1 METPIL
7 ILSRDRDDRAL
18 LELNAMLSARGFHPQ
33 RLAWTTTPAPVAAIE
48 ARLCLVVVQGQGDE
62 GEWGAISSLRAQHPA
77 CSIVMLSANK
87 RQSHAINALRAG
99 VDDYLGWPYDEKA
112 LSACLARLADASET
126 SGAGCGTPAPSMMDA
141 ILVGQSPV
149 MRRLKTYIR
158 TIAHTDAS
166 VLVTGETGT
175 GKERVAEAIHRH
187 SLRSIEDLV
196 CLNCAAIPESLL
208 ESELFGYE
216 RGAFTG
222 ADAAYKGKLRAANH
236 GTVFLDEIGDMSPM
250 TQAKLLRVIESK
262 EVFPLGGKRAVT
274 VDFRIVAATN
284 RDLEHMI
291 EQGTYRRDLYY
302 RLNVARVHL
311 PPLRERKED
320 IPLLIAHQ
328 LDVLNRH
335 YRTEVEGLDTEAQ
348 ELLINYDWPGNV
360 RELMNALEGAL
371 IICPRRLIGASEL
384 PKILQGIAD
393 TGGIAPHAER
403 SERDAVLAAL
413 LATNWNKS
421 KAAKKL
427 NWSRMTLYRKMH
439 KYHIE
444 ESAPT
449 QP

>member
-7 ILSRDRDDRAL
+7 ILSRDRDDHAL
-18 LELNAMLSARGFHPQ
+18 RELDTMLSSRGFYPHHH
-33 RLAWTTTPAPVAAIE
+33 AWTTISAPVADMRR

-62 GEWGAISSLRAQHPA
+62 GEWSAIAGLRAQHPA
-77 CSIVMLSANK
+77 CPIVMLSANK
-87 RQSHAINALRAG
+87 RQCHAVDALRAG
-99 VDDYLGWPYDEKA
+99 VDDYLDWPHDEEA
-112 LSACLARLADASET
+112 LSSCLARLVDISKPQGV
-126 SGAGCGTPAPSMMDA
+126 SRAPEKSMMDS
-141 ILVGQSPV
+141 ILVGHSLV
-149 MRRLKTYIR
+149 MRRIKTYIR

-175 GKERVAEAIHRH
+175 GKERVAQAIHRH
-187 SLRSIEDLV
+187 SLRSNKDLV

-222 ADAAYKGKLRAANH
+222 ADTAYKGKLRAANH

-262 EVFPLGGKRAVT
+262 EIFPLGGKRAVN

-291 EQGTYRRDLYY
+291 EHGDYRQDLFY

-320 IPLLIAHQ
+320 IPQLIVRQ

-335 YRTEVEGLDTEAQ
+335 YGTEVEGLDTEAQ

-360 RELMNALEGAL
+360 RELMNALEAAL
-371 IICPRRLIGASEL
+371 IICPRRIISVSEL
-384 PKILQGIAD
+384 PKILQGVAD
-393 TGGIAPHAER
+393 TQGASMQVGR

-439 KYHIE
+439 KYQIE
-444 ESAPT
+444 DAAPG
-449 QP
+449 